1 MQWCSDSLKKE
12 HFIPLLYDVCKWE
25 TTYKVACFTLML
37 YLSLHKVLMDFIKW
51 HTQYTHILDLCNW
64 IKGHRARIMRR
75 RVPVA
80 GRARIMRRRLPV
92 AGRARQARGQK
103 SKLCSDLFQRVCTLL
118 QWSRFVLSAWWGPV
132 LGKWLMKNSEAKNR
146 VMRDFGYLR
155 RFALPPP
162 GVAAALGSLQRWTL
176 LLPHAACLL
185 CLLPSVSC
193 LLPLMSWIINAK
205 YMFI

>member
-1 MQWCSDSLKKE
+1 MGVWTMSFTLGFCHMILYLKKLKSVSLIIISLVLFDKEYYQCNSLKKE

-37 YLSLHKVLMDFIKW
+37 YLSSHKVLMDFIKW
-51 HTQYTHILDLCNW
+51 HTQQYTHILDLCNW

-103 SKLCSDLFQRVCTLL
+103 SKLYTTFFREYVLYCNGVDL
-118 QWSRFVLSAWWGPV
+118 
-132 LGKWLMKNSEAKNR
+132 
-146 VMRDFGYLR
+146 Y
-155 RFALPPP
+155 
-162 GVAAALGSLQRWTL
+162 
-176 LLPHAACLL
+176 
-185 CLLPSVSC
+185 
-193 LLPLMSWIINAK
+193 
-205 YMFI
+205 